1 MAFKDYYK
9 ILGVD
14 RDADADSIRKAYRR
28 LARKYHPDVSKE
40 ADAEDRFKEL
50 QEAYEVLRD
59 PEKRQ
64 AYDRFGEHWKA
75 GMEQGAAA
83 AGGGTASGG
92 GRAYHHYEDVSPED
106 VAGFEEFIN
115 SVFGDR
121 GSGGGYQGRRSRQR
135 GSDEH
140 ARLTLTLEE
149 AFKGTMRTISFD
161 VMEPDKNG
169 RLQRRTKTLNVTI
182 PAGVIEGQRIR
193 LAGQGQSG
201 LDEPG
206 DLYIEVHI
214 QPHSDYTLKGRDIHV
229 NVPVTPW
236 EAALG
241 EKVTVKTPGGNV
253 KLTIPAGSQSGQK
266 LKLSGRGMPPAY
278 SVPGQAP
285 KQPAGDLYA
294 ALQVVVPKPRNDAE
308 RELYRKMAEA
318 MSMNPRQK

>member
-9 ILGVD
+9 ILGVS

-40 ADAEDRFKEL
+40 ADAEAHFKEL

-59 PEKRQ
+59 PEKRK

-83 AGGGTASGG
+83 AGGSAGG
-92 GRAYHHYEDVSPED
+92 GRTYYQYEDVGPED

-121 GSGGGYQGRRSRQR
+121 GFGGGFQGRRPRQR
-135 GSDEH
+135 GNDEH

-149 AFKGTMRTISFD
+149 AFKGTTRTVSFD
-161 VMEPDKNG
+161 VTEPDREG
-169 RLQRRTKTLNVTI
+169 RLRRRTKTLNVTI
-182 PAGVIEGQRIR
+182 PAGVTEGQRIR
-193 LAGQGQSG
+193 LAGQGQPG

-214 QPHSDYTLKGRDIHV
+214 QPHRDYTLKGRDIYV
-229 NVPVTPW
+229 DVPVTPW

-241 EKVTVKTPGGNV
+241 DKVAVKTPGGEV
-253 KLTIPAGSQSGQK
+253 KLTIPPGSQSGQK
-266 LKLSGRGMPPAY
+266 LKLSGRGL
-278 SVPGQAP
+278 PG
-285 KQPAGDLYA
+285 KPAGHLYA
-294 ALQVVVPKPRNDAE
+294 VLQVVVPKPRNDAD
-308 RELYRKMAEA
+308 RELYRKMAET
-318 MSMNPRQK
+318 MSMNPRER

>member
-83 AGGGTASGG
+83 AGGAGGPGG
-92 GRAYHHYEDVSPED
+92 GTHYQYEDISPED

-121 GSGGGYQGRRSRQR
+121 GFGGGYQGRRSRQR

-149 AFKGTMRTISFD
+149 AFKGTTRTISFD
-161 VMEPDKNG
+161 VVEPDKNG
-169 RLQRRTKTLNVTI
+169 RLQKRTKTLNVTI

-193 LAGQGQSG
+193 LAGQGQPG

-214 QPHSDYTLKGRDIHV
+214 QPHRDYTLKGRDIYV
-229 NVPVTPW
+229 DVPVTPW

-253 KLTIPAGSQSGQK
+253 KLTIPAGSQGGQK
-266 LKLSGRGMPPAY
+266 LKLSGRG
-278 SVPGQAP
+278 VPG
-285 KQPAGDLYA
+285 KPAGDLYA
-294 ALQVVVPKPRNDAE
+294 VLQVIVPKPRNDAE

-318 MSMNPRQK
+318 MPMNPRQK